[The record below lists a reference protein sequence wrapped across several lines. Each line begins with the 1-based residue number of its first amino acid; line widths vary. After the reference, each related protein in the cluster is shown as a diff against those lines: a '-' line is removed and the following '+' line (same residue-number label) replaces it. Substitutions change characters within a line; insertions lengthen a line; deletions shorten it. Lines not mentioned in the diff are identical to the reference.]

1 MAGQFGRMVA
11 RLHAVAFD
19 QLADGLGTYT
29 EQGQAPVSGLSL
41 IVEHNLQ
48 REGPEGLFMTDQ
60 VGITW
65 RPTQLATAK
74 RGALFEIDG
83 RRYRVDDLIADDGQA
98 ITAACTVTT

>member
-1 MAGQFGRMVA
+1 MAGQFGRMMA
-11 RLHAVAFD
+11 RLHSVATAR
-19 QLADGLGTYT
+19 LADSLGSYIEPGQPAVPGL
-29 EQGQAPVSGLSL
+29 PL

-65 RPTQLATAK
+65 FTTQLPTAK

-83 RRYRVDDLIADDGQA
+83 RRYMVDEPIADDGHA
-98 ITAACTVTT
+98 ITAACTVTP